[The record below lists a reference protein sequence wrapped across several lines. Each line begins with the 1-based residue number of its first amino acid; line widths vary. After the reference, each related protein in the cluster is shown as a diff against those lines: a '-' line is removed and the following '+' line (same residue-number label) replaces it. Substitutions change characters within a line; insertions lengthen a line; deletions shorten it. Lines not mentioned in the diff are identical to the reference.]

1 MLKNIKESNIETS
14 IVSINDDDNKNS
26 KNELINWKYKSA
38 YDENL
43 IKEKNKKAKNHNLL
57 TSKNNE
63 YTQKTSLV
71 SSIHHITNKNKKKKD
86 IYKSTKTFF
95 EKNDKREIQIGKN
108 KIKIDE
114 EILKKK
120 EDINTHKRSERLFKS
135 FKKNKSITNKMN
147 KIDDNIQRDDSPS
160 NKQVHGNNNYIID
173 DKDDDNYCG
182 EKILINIDD
191 FNFLIP
197 KFQEMNN
204 IVDYKKG
211 ELCAENKYE
220 ISKRLSCI
228 INDSPFISS
237 NIFFKNNECKTSIEC
252 LLGKDKCRFFEKNK
266 NSYKGKTAKELF
278 KKILENIFVEVDS
291 DLNDKLY
298 YIDPTKICV
307 GQLYKSDEKYNNE
320 FLKNKYMRDIT
331 NLDGNAFITA
341 FIFNYLEQLIAKKD
355 IKSLSEIIGKN
366 ILILK
371 SQKKTKEEISK
382 VLAVFKIIIN
392 YIEEDNISNAYKILI
407 KSFSEDYY
415 FYKIMIN
422 FMRESLSESIISHQC
437 YFIFDYLK
445 EITQEKYIK
454 KNEKGILYFD
464 YNLYIKEIINN
475 NNELQYELLVFYFL
489 PSIFDIDLIIYTNN
503 DTKINKIIFKHRN
516 NEYAQDE
523 VMQIELFIKFGK
535 ISILYPDNFYKENVD
550 YLPLI
555 SKYQIPLDKIKI
567 KPNDNKINCY
577 MCNNIPDEFILINKY
592 FQLICRKCLAQVIQK
607 IIEKR
612 YLLYSDTDNSFF
624 HEEYYCN
631 KINYKINKDKI
642 NSYNLNLSINDIR
655 HILPNNSDISNEIHL
670 KIKMNHKCGKCKESF
685 IKSKYAFNMDNC
697 GHLIC
702 INCLKDY
709 IIKIT
714 DEKVILNY
722 YEYKLKQIKFFCPV
736 CNKEIFLSKNLINN
750 LFIDDNYKNDAEERL
765 IEAARNIC
773 CFCHITNE
781 SKNKKIFVIINEFAS
796 SNSSINNYLLIHSIC
811 KDCEKNIK
819 KNNLMNSSKKFFCDF
834 CGEEHQYN
842 KIKYDIQRKRKS
854 CCAPM

>member
-1 MLKNIKESNIETS
+1 MFKTINDLNTESS
-14 IVSINDDDNKNS
+14 IASMNDDDRNS
-26 KNELINWKYKSA
+26 KNELISWKFKSTYA
-38 YDENL
+38 KSP
-43 IKEKNKKAKNHNLL
+43 IKEKNKKTDNHNILSSRNADNTL
-57 TSKNNE
+57 R
-63 YTQKTSLV
+63 TSLG
-71 SSIHHITNKNKKKKD
+71 SSIFHKTNKNKKKKD
-86 IYKSTKTFF
+86 LYKSTKNYF
-95 EKNDKREIQIGKN
+95 EKKDKREIQVGQN
-108 KIKIDE
+108 TIKINDD
-114 EILKKK
+114 ILEKD
-120 EDINTHKRSERLFKS
+120 EDINTHIRSERLSKS
-135 FKKNKSITNKMN
+135 IKKNKNIANQIH
-147 KIDDNIQRDDSPS
+147 KIDGNIHRDDSPS
-160 NKQVHGNNNYIID
+160 IKKLHGDNNYIID

-191 FNFLIP
+191 FNCLIP
-197 KFQEMNN
+197 KFQETNN

-211 ELCAENKYE
+211 ESCEDNTYENT
-220 ISKRLSCI
+220 KRLSCI

-237 NIFFKNNECKTSIEC
+237 NIFFKNKECKTSIEC

-266 NSYKGKTAKELF
+266 NSYKGKSAKELF
-278 KKILENIFVEVDS
+278 KKILEGIFEEVDS
-291 DLNDKLY
+291 VLNDKLY
-298 YIDPTKICV
+298 YIDPTKTSI
-307 GQLYKSDEKYNNE
+307 GQIYKSGEKYNNE
-320 FLKNKYMRDIT
+320 FLKTKYMRDIT
-331 NLDGNAFITA
+331 NLDGNAFIIA

-355 IKSLSEIIGKN
+355 IKNLSEIIGKT

-392 YIEEDNISNAYKILI
+392 YIEEDNISNAYNILI
-407 KSFSEDYY
+407 KSFSEDFY
-415 FYKIMIN
+415 FQKIMIN
-422 FMRESLSESIISHQC
+422 FIRESLSESIISHQS
-437 YFIFDYLK
+437 YFIMDYLK
-445 EITQEKYIK
+445 EIIQKKYIK

-503 DTKINKIIFKHRN
+503 DTKINKIIFRHRN
-516 NEYAQDE
+516 IEYDQKE
-523 VMQIELFIKFGK
+523 VLQMELFIKFGK

-550 YLPLI
+550 LLPLV

-577 MCNNIPDEFILINKY
+577 MCHNIPDEFILINKY
-592 FQLICRKCLAQVIQK
+592 FELICRKCLAQVIQK

-612 YLLYSDTDNSFF
+612 YLLYSYTDNSFF

-631 KINYKINKDKI
+631 KINYNINKDKI
-642 NSYNLNLSINDIR
+642 NSYDLNLSINDIR
-655 HILPNNSDISNEIHL
+655 HILPNNSDISNEIQL
-670 KIKMNHKCGKCKESF
+670 KIKKNHKCGKCKESF
-685 IKSKYAFNMDNC
+685 IKSTYAFSMDNC

-736 CNKEIFLSKNLINN
+736 CDKEIFLSKNLINN
-750 LFIDDNYKNDAEERL
+750 LFIDDDYQNDAEERL
-765 IEAARNIC
+765 IETAKNIC
-773 CFCHITNE
+773 CFCHITNK
-781 SKNKKIFVIINEFAS
+781 SKNKQFFVIINEFAS
-796 SNSSINNYLLIHSIC
+796 SNSSVNNYLLVHSIC

-819 KNNLMNSSKKFFCDF
+819 KNKLMNSSKKFFCDF

-854 CCAPM
+854 CCWPM